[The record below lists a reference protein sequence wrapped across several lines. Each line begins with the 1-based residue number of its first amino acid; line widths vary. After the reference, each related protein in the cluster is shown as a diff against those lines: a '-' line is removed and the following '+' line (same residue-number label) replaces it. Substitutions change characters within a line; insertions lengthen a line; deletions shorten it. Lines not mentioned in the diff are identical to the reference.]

1 MRIPTNFLSR
11 FIMTEIMSL
20 KIFLMFWSQEK
31 QIFLLLPVDYDI
43 SPFLIVK
50 FSNIKARVQFE
61 N

>member
-1 MRIPTNFLSR
+1 
-11 FIMTEIMSL
+11 MTEIMSL

>member
-1 MRIPTNFLSR
+1 
-11 FIMTEIMSL
+11 MTEIMSL

-50 FSNIKARVQFE
+50 FSNFKAFAEARALKFE
-61 N
+61 NLIGEIS